1 MAYMMRLLAARIKP
15 AHGFSQLVHVGLL
28 LALPAALIILVR
40 LGGGFVDVALC
51 LVLLS
56 KWRMFAVRPR
66 FWPAII
72 RASAVDVTVGIS
84 VVLFM
89 ANSMNGY
96 VQLFWGALYA
106 VWLIF
111 VKPSS
116 GMMLVS
122 LQAMLGQL
130 SGLMA
135 IFLVWS
141 DGPLFGLILLV
152 GAVCYVS
159 ARHFFDNFDE
169 PYAKLLSYTWGYFG
183 AALVWVLGH
192 WLLFY
197 GLIAQPTL
205 MLSVIGYGLA
215 VLYYF
220 DHTDRLSSGLRRQFL
235 FIMIAVIII
244 ILAFS
249 DWGNKVV

>member
-1 MAYMMRLLAARIKP
+1 MRLLAARIKP
-15 AHGFSQLVHVGLL
+15 AHGFSQLAHIGLM
-28 LALPAALIILVR
+28 LALPAVLLVLVR
-40 LGGGFVDVALC
+40 LKGGFIDIALC

-66 FWPAII
+66 FWPAIF
-72 RASAVDVTVGIS
+72 RANAVDIIVGLS

-89 ANSMNGY
+89 AASVSGY
-96 VQLFWGALYA
+96 LQLLWAGLYA
-106 VWLIF
+106 LWLLFLKPASGIF
-111 VKPSS
+111 
-116 GMMLVS
+116 MVS
-122 LQAMLGQL
+122 AQAMLGQL
-130 SGLMA
+130 CGLMA
-135 IFLVWS
+135 LFLIWPDGSLLGLIFLA
-141 DGPLFGLILLV
+141 
-152 GAVCYVS
+152 GAICYVS

-169 PYAKLLSYTWGYFG
+169 PYAKLLSYLWAYFG
-183 AALVWVLGH
+183 AALVWLLGH

-205 MLSVIGYGLA
+205 ILSVVGYGLA

-249 DWGNKVV
+249 DWGDKVV